1 MPWQQTDPV
10 NERLKFVVAAQ
21 GGPLSMTEL
30 CRKFGISRKTG
41 YKLLARYERDGP
53 EGMRDRSRAAAGGT
67 TRRKEAD
74 DRCGVHPR
82 ITRVDGVRLT

>member
-10 NERLKFVVAAQ
+10 NERLKFVVAAR

-41 YKLLARYERDGP
+41 YKLLARCERDGP
-53 EGMRDRSRAAAGGT
+53 EGMRDRSRAPASHPNRTAVEFEAAVL
-67 TRRKEAD
+67 RVRKA
-74 DRCGVHPR
+74 HA
-82 ITRVDGVRLT
+82 T